1 MNRPL
6 RTALVIGSSVV
17 VAGAVAAAA
26 VGFGGSTP
34 AAPARTADLSAATAP
49 VTRTTLIRTQQ
60 VNGVLGY
67 GTPVTLKALGHG
79 TITWLPGPGATIS
92 RGQPVYK
99 ADNRAIPLLYGRLP
113 LYRSLR
119 SGDTGEDVKEI
130 EQNLAA
136 LGYTGYTVDTSYTS
150 ATAVAVRRWQMDLGL
165 VQTGVIDP
173 AAMVIAPARLR
184 VAEVTAHLGDQAGG
198 PLLAYVGTTRVVT
211 IALDVALQNLVR
223 PGLSATITLPA
234 GKTVAGRLTTVGAAA
249 TPGADHQPAT
259 IDVTVTIADQSKLG
273 PLDQAPVVVN
283 LVSAKLE
290 NVLAVPVAALVV
302 LPQGGYGVQVM
313 TGSTT
318 HNVAVQLG
326 MFASGQVQVTAN
338 GIAEGTLVVVPS

>member
-6 RTALVIGSSVV
+6 RTSLVVSSSVV

-26 VGFGGSTP
+26 IGFGGRTP
-34 AAPARTADLSAATAP
+34 ATPSNTADLSATTTP

-67 GTPVTLKALGHG
+67 GAPVTLNAPGHG
-79 TITWLPGPGATIS
+79 TITWLPAPGAAVT

-99 ADNRAIPLLYGRLP
+99 ADNRAIPLLYGSLP

-119 SGDTGEDVKEI
+119 SGDAGEDVQEI

-150 ATAVAVRRWQMDLGL
+150 TTANAVRRWQKDLGL

-173 AAMVIAPARLR
+173 AAIVIAPAGLR
-184 VAEVTAHLGDQAGG
+184 VSEVIAHLGDQAGG
-198 PLLAYVGTTRVVT
+198 PLLAYAGTTRVVT
-211 IALDVALQNLVR
+211 IALEVTLQNLVS
-223 PGLSATITLPA
+223 PGLSATITLPD
-234 GKTVAGRLTTVGAAA
+234 GKTVDGTLTTVGAVA
-249 TPGADHQPAT
+249 TAGEDHQPAT

-273 PLDQAPVVVN
+273 PLDQAPVVVS
-283 LVSAKLE
+283 LVSAKLD

-302 LPQGGYGVQVM
+302 LPEGGYGVQVM
-313 TGSTT
+313 TGSST
-318 HNVAVQLG
+318 HDVAVQLG
-326 MFASGQVQVTAN
+326 MFADGKVQITADS
-338 GIAEGTLVVVPS
+338 IAEGTLVVVPS

>member
-6 RTALVIGSSVV
+6 RTTLAIGSSVV

-26 VGFGGSTP
+26 IGFGGSTP
-34 AAPARTADLSAATAP
+34 AAPSSTADLSAATAP
-49 VTRTTLIRTQQ
+49 VTRTTLTRTQQ

-67 GTPVTLKALGHG
+67 GTPVTLNAPGHG
-79 TITWLPGPGATIS
+79 TITWLPAPGATIS

-99 ADNRAIPLLYGRLP
+99 ADNRAVPLLYGPLP

-119 SGDTGEDVKEI
+119 SGDTGEDVMEI

-150 ATAVAVRRWQMDLGL
+150 TTAAAVRRWQKDLGL

-173 AAMVIAPARLR
+173 AAMVIAPAGLR

-198 PLLAYVGTTRVVT
+198 PLLAYAGTTRVVI
-211 IALDVALQNLVR
+211 IALEVALQNLVS
-223 PGLSATITLPA
+223 PGLSATITLPD
-234 GKTVAGRLTTVGAAA
+234 GKTVEGRLTTVGAVA
-249 TPGADHQPAT
+249 TAGADHQPAT
-259 IDVTVTIADQSKLG
+259 IDVTVSIADQSKLG
-273 PLDQAPVVVN
+273 PLDQAPVVVS
-283 LVSAKLE
+283 LVSAKLD

-302 LPQGGYGVQVM
+302 LPEGGYGVQVM

-318 HNVAVQLG
+318 HYVAVQLG
-326 MFASGQVQVTAN
+326 MFADGQVQITAD

>member
-6 RTALVIGSSVV
+6 RTALVTGSSVV
-17 VAGAVAAAA
+17 VVGAAAA
-26 VGFGGSTP
+26 AAIGFGGSTP
-34 AAPARTADLSAATAP
+34 TAPSSTADLSAATAP

-60 VNGVLGY
+60 VNGTLGY
-67 GTPVTLKALGHG
+67 GEPVTINAPGPG
-79 TITWLPGPGATIS
+79 TITWLPTTGATIS

-99 ADNRAIPLLYGRLP
+99 ANNRAIPLLYGPLP

-119 SGDTGEDVKEI
+119 SGDTGEDVEQV
-130 EQNLAA
+130 EQNLGA
-136 LGYTGYTVDTSYTS
+136 LGYTGFAVDTSYTS
-150 ATAVAVRRWQMDLGL
+150 TTADAVRRWQKDLGL

-173 AAMVIAPARLR
+173 AAIVIAPGTLR
-184 VAEVTAHLGDQAGG
+184 IAAVIAHLGDQAGG

-211 IALDVALQNLVR
+211 IALEVALQSLVG
-223 PGLSATITLPA
+223 PGLSATITLPD
-234 GKTVAGRLTTVGAAA
+234 GKTVDGTLTTVGAVAN
-249 TPGADHQPAT
+249 PGADREPAT
-259 IDVTVTIADQSKLG
+259 IDVKVAIADQSKLG
-273 PLDQAPVVVN
+273 ALDQAPVVVS

-302 LPQGGYGVQVM
+302 LPEGGYGVQVM

-318 HNVAVQLG
+318 NYVAVQLG
-326 MFASGQVQVTAN
+326 MFANGQVQITAD